1 MAVLGLV
8 DREDA
13 FDCLVDHYAQVRGT
27 KPYVFRGS
35 SPGADRF
42 GVIEVAANAS

>member
-1 MAVLGLV
+1 VLGLA

-13 FDCLVDHYAQVRGT
+13 LAQIVERYAAARGSE
-27 KPYVFRGS
+27 PYVFRGS

-42 GVIEVAANAS
+42 GVIEITANSS